1 MISSLQERWEKLR
14 SKLEEMEKCLTE
26 EKILLASFE
35 EKKNANLKTLERLN
49 AAITEISNDIVSK
62 TRESETLEKKIEN
75 TINNISLQQDYLDH
89 LYFDHDTIEVELEK
103 KRGFQIEK
111 EELLRGKEMESL
123 KIKKPSI
130 N

>member
-1 MISSLQERWEKLR
+1 M
-14 SKLEEMEKCLTE
+14 TE